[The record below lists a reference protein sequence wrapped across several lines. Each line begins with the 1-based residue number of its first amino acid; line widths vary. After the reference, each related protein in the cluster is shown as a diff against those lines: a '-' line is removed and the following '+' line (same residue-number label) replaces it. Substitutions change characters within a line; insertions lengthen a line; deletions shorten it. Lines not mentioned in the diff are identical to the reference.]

1 MVSLESGPSVPLMPG
16 EGAVCWVLM
25 GTPALGCP
33 WSAVSKA
40 RRPRVQRWKMNK
52 GAHSEAVYHQLANV
66 HWVSTAREGHVAENR
81 PPSRG
86 ARTTERTLGPGKT
99 ALCRFAPPRAPSHQR
114 GCSLTSMSR
123 ATVAAP
129 PPLPCGA

>member
-40 RRPRVQRWKMNK
+40 RRPRDQRWKTDK

-66 HWVSTAREGHVAENR
+66 HWVSTPCPVRLLQLHPHCRVGPDDSGRSHPLLRSAPSSSYESASLWVWARLKSSVAS
-81 PPSRG
+81 SRG
-86 ARTTERTLGPGKT
+86 P
-99 ALCRFAPPRAPSHQR
+99 
-114 GCSLTSMSR
+114 
-123 ATVAAP
+123 
-129 PPLPCGA
+129 